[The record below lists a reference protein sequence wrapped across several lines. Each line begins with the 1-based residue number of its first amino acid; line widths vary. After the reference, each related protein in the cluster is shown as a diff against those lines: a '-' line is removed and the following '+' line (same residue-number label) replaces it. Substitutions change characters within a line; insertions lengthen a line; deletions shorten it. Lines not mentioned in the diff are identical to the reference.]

1 LTETDGNPDGSAE
14 ANGLSKDERAE
25 LDRLRGEVTEL
36 RGKQSDLRPRHRF
49 SWRTP
54 VAVVLIVLGCVL
66 APLSVIGVWTAN
78 QVSDTNRYVANIEPL
93 IHEPAIQNA
102 LTDKITVAIT
112 SRLDVSGRASE
123 AADVL
128 TSKGLPRV
136 GTLLKT
142 FAPTLAGAINSFVHN
157 TVHKLVTGPRFANA
171 WIQVNR
177 AAHQTLVQALSGQ
190 GGAIT
195 VSNGQVTLDLAPFIA
210 IVKDNLA
217 QRGFTLVNSLPP
229 IHPTIALF
237 SSKTLVQAQTLY
249 RVLNDLKIILPIAT
263 LVLIAAGVYI
273 ARGHRRALIGAGLGF
288 AASMLV
294 LGAALLVA
302 RGIYL
307 NSVPNSVF
315 PSDAA
320 AAAFDTLVRF
330 IKIALRALLVLGL
343 VVAIAAFF
351 TGPSVTAVRTRAAF
365 VKGFDWIRARGERR
379 GVSTGPAGRWTYAHR
394 NALRLSAVGLAA
406 IIFVFQGRPTAGSV
420 IVLVIV
426 LLVVLGLIELIG
438 RPPAKPAE
446 IASQT

>member
-1 LTETDGNPDGSAE
+1 LSETESEPDGTAG
-14 ANGLSKDERAE
+14 ADGPGQDEQAE
-25 LDRLRGEVTEL
+25 LERLRTEL
-36 RGKQSDLRPRHRF
+36 DELRQQQSAQKRRRRV

-54 VAVVLIVLGCVL
+54 VSALLIVIGCIL
-66 APLSVIGVWTAN
+66 APLSVISVWTAN
-78 QVSDTNRYVANIEPL
+78 QVSDTNRYIENVQPL
-93 IHEPAIQNA
+93 IHDPAIQNA

-112 SRLDVSGRASE
+112 SRLDVAARTNQ
-123 AADVL
+123 AADLL

-142 FAPTLAGAINSFVHN
+142 FSGSLASAVNGFVHS
-157 TVHKLVTGPRFANA
+157 TVHKIVTGPRFANA
-171 WIQVNR
+171 WVQVNR
-177 AAHQTLVQALSGQ
+177 VAHQTLVQALSGR

-210 IVKDNLA
+210 IVKQNLA
-217 QRGFTLVNSLPP
+217 ARGFTLVNSLPP

-273 ARGHRRALIGAGLGF
+273 ARHHRRALIGAGLGF

-294 LGAALLVA
+294 LGAALLIA

-320 AAAFDTLVRF
+320 AAAYDTLVRF
-330 IKIALRALLVLGL
+330 IKTALRALLVLGL
-343 VVAIAAFF
+343 VVATAAFF
-351 TGPSVTAVRTRAAF
+351 SGPSVTAVRTRAGF
-365 VKGFDWIRARGERR
+365 VKGFNWIRSTGERR
-379 GVSTGPAGRWTYAHR
+379 GVSTGPFGRWVYTYR
-394 NALRLSAVGLAA
+394 TALRICAVALAA
-406 IIFVFQGRPTAGSV
+406 VIFVFQGRPTAASV
-420 IVLVIV
+420 IVLVII
-426 LLVVLGLIELIG
+426 LLLVLGLIELIG
-438 RPPAKPAE
+438 RPPAKPEPAG
-446 IASQT
+446 QPG